1 MNIKRTPQLLLY
13 CTLFLFR
20 IPNLYILPFVHNS
33 FLTTQGVGRI
43 LLVLL
48 ILLALY
54 FRRRKAASV
63 LNGENV
69 LVISLLI
76 IQSLSILTA
85 INIPAFLM
93 RYKDIVI
100 ATLLFFTLKTIK
112 VDLHIIV
119 RIIVI
124 TAHINS
130 LYAVAVIYFP
140 ITHSFFSIITYERY
154 FNLVLSD
161 IERGRYYAT
170 SYDEVIVPLLMS
182 EGKFLLAA
190 VVSGITLI
198 ANFRTKILSLF
209 FVFVAYLLL
218 LKKEYIKRNIFI
230 IFLGIVVVGLAA
242 AAFSISNES
251 YLERLNIGDNEQIE
265 TITSRSDQIASGFYL
280 GKMPLGVGLGNYYD
294 YVPSQDKKNI
304 TGTKNEQVRMRE
316 VHDSIH
322 NNFAS
327 VLAESGYLAFFIYTA
342 LILHFLWKD
351 IICLLNQRGTYKKIF
366 ILMFW
371 GIFIYGFLNPGVALS
386 YQFQYWFYRGLISNE
401 TID

>member
-1 MNIKRTPQLLLY
+1 MLLY

-20 IPNLYILPFVHNS
+20 IPNLYILPFIHNS
-33 FLTTQGVGRI
+33 LLTTQGVGR
-43 LLVLL
+43 LVL
-48 ILLALY
+48 ILFILFALY
-54 FRRRKAASV
+54 FHRKKATSFM
-63 LNGENV
+63 NTENV
-69 LVISLLI
+69 LIISLLI
-76 IQSLSILTA
+76 IQSISIMSA
-85 INIPAFLM
+85 VNIPAFLM

-100 ATLLFFTLKTIK
+100 ATMLFFALKTTK
-112 VDLHIIV
+112 VDLRIIV

-124 TAHINS
+124 TALINS
-130 LYAVAVIYFP
+130 LYAIAVIYFP
-140 ITHSFFSIITYERY
+140 IIHPLFSTITYERY

-170 SYDEVIVPLLMS
+170 SYDEVIIPLLMS
-182 EGKFLLAA
+182 EGKLFLAA
-190 VVSGITLI
+190 TVGAITLI
-198 ANFRTKILSLF
+198 ANFRSKILSL
-209 FVFVAYLLL
+209 VFVSIAYLLL
-218 LKKEYIKRNIFI
+218 LKSEYIKRNMLA
-230 IFLGIVVVGLAA
+230 IFLGIVMVGVLSAS
-242 AAFSISNES
+242 FSISNEN

-280 GKMPLGVGLGNYYD
+280 GRMPLGVGLGNYYD
-294 YVPSQDKKNI
+294 YVPSRDKKNI

-327 VLAESGYLAFFIYTA
+327 VLAESGYLAFFIYAA
-342 LILHFLWKD
+342 LILYFLWKD
-351 IICLLNQRGTYKKIF
+351 IMSLWDQKSKYKKIF